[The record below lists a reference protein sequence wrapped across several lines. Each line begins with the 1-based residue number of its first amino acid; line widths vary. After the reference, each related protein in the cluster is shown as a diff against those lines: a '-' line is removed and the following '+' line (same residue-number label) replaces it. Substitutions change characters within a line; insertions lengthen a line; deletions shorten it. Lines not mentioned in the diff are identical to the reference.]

1 MEYKVGSIG
10 ELKNP
15 KGELMKFIYEGLCIP
30 QDDNHSKDNAQKK
43 IESFIEDLRDDLRVV
58 VECGYIDKDFRDIY
72 YSYYAS
78 KLIDISRDCVRVSF
92 FEPIKDLGLSKDIM
106 TSVKDHYLGFLVLRP
121 IGKIIGRNVIN
132 PKAIKCHGDSMSI
145 MTAQIPSSCLGVK
158 TNAVGFPHSS
168 QDGEMMTCA
177 ETTVWGIMEYFGNK
191 YPEYSPMKGSKIHKV
206 LAQTAFQR
214 QLPSSGLSFEQ
225 ISIALREASLGPKVY
240 SLKNPVPLNEI
251 LACYI
256 ESGIPV
262 AVCIK
267 NTKISHAIIC
277 VGHEKVDLDS
287 IDKAPVD
294 TVNGT
299 NLHIWNQHISNFI
312 FNDDNRNPYELAE
325 YSNLTKNYKKPD
337 WKDAKVSM
345 LIVPLNRK
353 IYLEANSVIN
363 LAKNIAVRVLNVR
376 PKSVIRTFLAS
387 SRTYKEFLLF
397 KSGIEAELR
406 DWYYSLDF
414 PKFVWV
420 TEISDIDVCKDG
432 KFNGLLIFDA
442 TAPKMTIQNIL
453 WAQYDGFYYNYDR
466 TNKKVQRSADV
477 CLSKVLNQFD
487 LNLK

>member
-1 MEYKVGSIG
+1 MEYKVDSIR

-15 KGELMKFIYEGLCIP
+15 KGDLMMFIYNGLYIH
-30 QDDNHSKDNAQKK
+30 QDDNYLKDNAQKK
-43 IESFIEDLRDDLRVV
+43 IESFIEDLRDDLMVV
-58 VECGYIDKDFRDIY
+58 VECEYIDKDFRDIY
-72 YSYYAS
+72 YTYYAS
-78 KLIDISRDCVRVSF
+78 KLIDISRGCVRISF
-92 FEPIKDLGLSKDIM
+92 FEPIKGLDLSEDIIK
-106 TSVKDHYLGFLVLRP
+106 SVKDNYLGFLVLRP
-121 IGKIIGRNVIN
+121 IRKVIGRNVIA
-132 PKAIKCHGDSMSI
+132 PKAIKGHGDSMSI
-145 MTAQIPSSCLGVK
+145 MTSPIPSSCLGIK
-158 TNAVGFPHSS
+158 TIAVGFPHSS

-191 YPEYSPMKGSKIHKV
+191 YPEYSPIKGSKIHTV
-206 LAQTAFQR
+206 LAQTAYQR
-214 QLPSSGLSFEQ
+214 QLPSTGLSFEQ
-225 ISIALREASLGPKVY
+225 ISIALREAGLGPKVY
-240 SLKNPVPLNEI
+240 SIKNPVPLNEI

-267 NTKISHAIIC
+267 NTKIRHAIIC
-277 VGHEKVDLDS
+277 VGHEKMNLNN

-294 TVNGT
+294 TVNG

-312 FNDDNRNPYELAE
+312 FNDDNRNPYELTE
-325 YSNLTKNYKKPD
+325 YSDPAKNYKNSD

-353 IYLEANSVIN
+353 IYLEANSAVN
-363 LAKNIAVRVLNVR
+363 LAKKMAVRVLNVR

-397 KSGIEAELR
+397 KSGIKAELR
-406 DWYYSLDF
+406 DLYYNLDF

-420 TEISDIDVCKDG
+420 TEISDIDVCKHG

-442 TAPKMTIQNIL
+442 TAPKMTIPNIL
-453 WAQYDGFYYNYDR
+453 WAQYDGFYYYYDR
-466 TNKKVQRSADV
+466 LNKKVQRSADV
-477 CLSKVLNQFD
+477 CLSYDLNQFD